1 MGYYY
6 RFILTCIQTQ
16 YTTRERSF
24 FEILI
29 TKCLAADKI
38 TQEESDLLIA
48 ELDVVWFKGNPT
60 TEK

>member
-29 TKCLAADKI
+29 TKYLAIDKI

-48 ELDVVWFKGNPT
+48 ELDIQYGSGT
-60 TEK
+60 I

>member
-16 YTTRERSF
+16 YTKRERSF

-29 TKCLAADKI
+29 AKYLAADKI

-48 ELDVVWFKGNPT
+48 ELDVQYSSST
-60 TEK
+60 I

>member
-29 TKCLAADKI
+29 AKYLAKDKI
-38 TQEESDLLIA
+38 TQEESDLLIT
-48 ELDVVWFKGNPT
+48 ELDVQYGSSAI
-60 TEK
+60 

>member
-1 MGYYY
+1 MDYYY

-29 TKCLAADKI
+29 AKYLAKDKI

-48 ELDVVWFKGNPT
+48 ELDVQYGSSAI
-60 TEK
+60 

>member
-29 TKCLAADKI
+29 AKYLDKDKI
-38 TQEESDLLIA
+38 TQEESDLLIV
-48 ELDVVWFKGNPT
+48 ELDVQYGSSAI
-60 TEK
+60 